1 MVRRILM
8 NIYLFTLIQSN
19 NFVIQVQRSRN
30 ICYSMLYNDDH
41 LTNDEGY
48 APGLC
53 PKIYSDYLGS
63 EEATYVKDTRVNVKY
78 CQGPLIT
85 VNV

>member
-1 MVRRILM
+1 
-8 NIYLFTLIQSN
+8 
-19 NFVIQVQRSRN
+19 
-30 ICYSMLYNDDH
+30 MLYNDDH

-53 PKIYSDYLGS
+53 PKIYNDYLGS
-63 EEATYVKDTRVNVKY
+63 EEATYCKGPSEVNVKY

-85 VNV
+85 VNVSKWGESSKMPFASLRGGRV